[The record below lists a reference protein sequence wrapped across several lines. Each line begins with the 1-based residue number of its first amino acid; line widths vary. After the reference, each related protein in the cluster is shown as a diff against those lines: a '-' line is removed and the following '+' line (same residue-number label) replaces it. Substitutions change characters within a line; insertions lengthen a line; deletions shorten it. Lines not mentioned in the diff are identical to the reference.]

1 MLAIEHA
8 EQSAIGR
15 LLLSPNA
22 KGGINRAAASL
33 NSPGFVPG
41 ALLAKSSKGKGHK
54 MIPPLALSAFGLALW
69 AAGPALMYWWNY
81 GVLHGEDEE

>member
-33 NSPGFVPG
+33 NSPGRFPPFVPG
-41 ALLAKSSKGKGHK
+41 ALLTKSSNGKVTK
-54 MIPPLALSAFGLALW
+54 
-69 AAGPALMYWWNY
+69 
-81 GVLHGEDEE
+81 